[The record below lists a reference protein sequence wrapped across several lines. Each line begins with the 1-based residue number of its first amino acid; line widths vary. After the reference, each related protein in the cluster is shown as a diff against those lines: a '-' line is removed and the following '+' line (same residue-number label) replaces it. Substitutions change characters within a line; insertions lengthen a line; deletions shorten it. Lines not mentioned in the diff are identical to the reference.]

1 MTDEAVRKPSTD
13 ETADPGWSPVATTIA
28 CDWCGECEWCL
39 NYSPGA
45 RDD

>member
-1 MTDEAVRKPSTD
+1 MSEHNA

-39 NYSPGA
+39 NYPPEEQATS
-45 RDD
+45 